1 MAEVLVPAG
10 PLERFIEQVCRAVG
24 TDEKAAA
31 EVAHHLVRANLSGHD
46 SHGVLRMPWYVQQ
59 VQGGVLKPEAR
70 PEIVRQRGA
79 TALLDARQSFG
90 QYSTMVALEW
100 AIGAAK
106 EHGIATAAIRN
117 SMHIGRL
124 GEYSERAVAA
134 GMVAIVAYGAAG
146 PGSGI
151 VVPFGGRERFLGTN
165 PWSFGIPAG
174 DGGLMLYDAA
184 TSTIA
189 EGKIRVARSKGAQ
202 LPAGCI
208 IDESGLPSTQP
219 EDFYAGGALLPL
231 GGDVGGHKGY
241 GLALTAALL
250 GGLAQLGNEGA
261 GSWDLGARHGRAD
274 AAQAGP
280 SGHIT
285 GVVLIVIDPSFFGD
299 AAQYG
304 AMTGATLAAAREVR
318 PAEGVQR
325 VLTPGEPEQISRER
339 REREGIPLPDTIW
352 EELGGLAAQF
362 NLTLPE
368 PVRG

>member
-1 MAEVLVPAG
+1 MAEVLCPAG
-10 PLERFIEQVCRAVG
+10 PLEQFIDQVCRVVG
-24 TDEKAAA
+24 ADETAAA

-59 VQGGVLKPEAR
+59 IQNGVLKPEAR

-79 TALLDARQSFG
+79 TALIDARRSFG
-90 QYSTMVALEW
+90 QYSTIFALEW
-100 AIGAAK
+100 AMGAAR

-124 GEYSERAVAA
+124 GEYAERAVAEGLVGIA
-134 GMVAIVAYGAAG
+134 TYGAAG

-165 PWSFGIPAG
+165 PWSFGVPAG
-174 DGGLMLYDAA
+174 DEGLMLFDAA

-208 IDESGLPSTQP
+208 IDESGQPSTQP
-219 EDFYAGGALLPL
+219 DDFYAGGALLPL
-231 GGDVGGHKGY
+231 GGDAGGHKGY

-250 GGLAQLGNEGA
+250 GGLAMIESDTA
-261 GSWDLGARHGRAD
+261 DSWDIGERHGRAD
-274 AAQAGP
+274 EVAAGP
-280 SGHIT
+280 TGHIT
-285 GVVLIVIDPSFFGD
+285 GVLLIVLDPSFFGD
-299 AAQYG
+299 ADRYG
-304 AMTGATLAAAREVR
+304 ALTGATLAAAREVK
-318 PAEGVQR
+318 PAAGVQR
-325 VLTPGEPEQISRER
+325 VLTPGEPEKISRER
-339 REREGIPLPDTIW
+339 REREGIPLPDAIW
-352 EELGGLAAQF
+352 EELSGLATQF
-362 NLTLPE
+362 NIPLPE